1 MAPFKSFVKVAFTIA
16 APKASINSNNNID
29 DPSKEYGSLCLQKMC
44 KLFNITPNN
53 NLYLSNNKSG
63 ERGVCI
69 TNSIKEGDAIL
80 SIPISSC
87 FRDDEP
93 PNWYNNNKCENEE
106 VDTVGERYNPSA
118 WSTRLAASVLDME
131 LNQGRDST
139 TDKLDAN
146 EELKLGREIWSSM
159 LPQNDVL
166 RASLPVHWDEDVLST
181 SKCTALELAVD
192 SAYFARANSVMDL
205 SEELKAALDV
215 EGWSMMNND
224 DVKELLLDM
233 DALQRKCHDALDI
246 VQTRA
251 CRVERKCDDGAMW
264 GPPLR
269 ILAPIFDYINHGSF
283 SKGSGNAIYGI
294 ESANF
299 DLENAKLVVRA
310 TRDLTKGEE
319 VLIDYGDSARPAWK
333 ALTSYGFVPEYDE
346 NTCVA
351 ELFMHGQRFEVD
363 TQSVPFDLVEVAA
376 AQSLLDQSYEDG
388 EIEQVQSG
396 DSDGLPPFVA
406 RAIVKRATEAAFNLV
421 TEPDEEESNTEED
434 FEPGSLLAMNLATN
448 LRWSQHKVLMGFAE
462 NLKEFASST
471 TSVEEE

>member
-1 MAPFKSFVKVAFTIA
+1 MAPFKSFAKVAFTIT
-16 APKASINSNNNID
+16 APKASTNID

-53 NLYLSNNKSG
+53 NLYLSNNNKNG

-69 TNSIKEGDAIL
+69 SNSIKEGEAIL

-93 PNWYNNNKCENEE
+93 PNWYNNNKLGEENEE
-106 VDTVGERYNPSA
+106 VDAVGERYNPSS

-131 LNQGRDST
+131 LNQGRDSRST
-139 TDKLDAN
+139 TDKLDEN

-224 DVKELLLDM
+224 DVKDVLLDM

-251 CRVERKCDDGAMW
+251 CRVERKCDDGAQW

-269 ILAPIFDYINHGSF
+269 ILVPVFDLINHGSF
-283 SKGSGNAIYGI
+283 SKGSGNAIYGV
-294 ESANF
+294 ENANF
-299 DLENAKLVVRA
+299 DLEDAKLVVRA

-421 TEPDEEESNTEED
+421 TEPDEESNMEED

-471 TSVEEE
+471 TSVEDE